1 MVMTRRGT
9 VVLLYPHERNEGKNG
24 KNHDNF
30 FQVKFNKFV
39 SGVVNA
45 SGFVGSEW
53 VKWNG

>member
-24 KNHDNF
+24 KNHDKF
-30 FQVKFNKFV
+30 FQVKFNNLV

-45 SGFVGSEW
+45 SGLAGREW
-53 VKWNG
+53 VEWNG